1 MNNPMTFRLPGAAA
15 AVFAFLLAAALVLLQ
30 PASGA
35 FAHDDLLGSNPADGD
50 TVEQMPGDIVL
61 RYSANVVG
69 LGSTVLI
76 QDAEGNDWTDG
87 ETRIVDDAMIQE
99 VRSGAPA
106 GEYTVL
112 WRAVSSDSHPI
123 EGTLTFTVAGPAES
137 QAAPENTPAA
147 SPSAAPAPAAATNS
161 AAPSTDT
168 PGESQPAGAGS
179 DAAGVLIG
187 AAVVL
192 VLIVAVIAFVVRR
205 KAKAGN

>member
-1 MNNPMTFRLPGAAA
+1 MNNPMPFRLPRAAA
-15 AVFAFLLAAALVLLQ
+15 AALAFLLAAALVLLQ
-30 PASGA
+30 PVSGA
-35 FAHDDLLGSNPADGD
+35 FAHDELLGSDPADGD

-61 RYSANVVG
+61 RYSADVVG

-106 GEYTVL
+106 GDYTVL

-123 EGTLTFTVAGPAES
+123 EGTLTFTVAGSAES
-137 QAAPENTPAA
+137 QATPESTPAA
-147 SPSAAPAPAAATNS
+147 SPSAAPAPATPADSAALSTEAAGDSEQAAT
-161 AAPSTDT
+161 
-168 PGESQPAGAGS
+168 GS
-179 DAAGVLIG
+179 DATGVLIG

-192 VLIVAVIAFVVRR
+192 VLIVALTAFVVRR

>member
-147 SPSAAPAPAAATNS
+147 SPAAAPAPATPTDSALPSEAAGDSEQAATG
-161 AAPSTDT
+161 TDAT
-168 PGESQPAGAGS
+168 
-179 DAAGVLIG
+179 GVLIG

-192 VLIVAVIAFVVRR
+192 VLIVALVAFVVRR